1 MKNIQKVGEHMD
13 GAFRIVFLVGILAVC
28 AGTLGTAPLALAT
41 GSHDSDDDTAS
52 FGVPN
57 FCADQVLIYA
67 QDVDGVTP
75 GPDDDTAILNDRNGA
90 RLLEVFQ
97 GGNDDYVFWPQTTQI
112 SVQAGETLRYQAEA
126 KNSPRLSFD
135 ILNTS
140 GAIVRS
146 VVYTGTSGTES
157 IATNGFIRFN
167 AGQKAQEYNIL
178 VLCRVQAPPPTA
190 PTADIKANGSD
201 GPVSIGFNTA
211 ANLTWTSQNATSC
224 TVTPGNF
231 TGVSGSQTTGNLI
244 AARTY
249 TLTCTGNGGTATDTV
264 TVNVNAAPQV
274 SADIKANGSDGPVS
288 ISHNTSA
295 NLTWTSQN
303 ADTCVVTPGSYSG
316 TSGSHATGNLTASQT
331 YTVSCT
337 GQGGTAT
344 DTVTVNVSAQQIT
357 ADIKANGSDSAI
369 SIAYNTGA
377 TLTWTSSGA
386 TSCTIQ
392 PGNITGTSGSQST
405 GNLTVS
411 TNYILTCTNGS
422 ATATDSVAVNVAA
435 QQQAPTV
442 TISANPSSIPQ
453 GNTSV
458 LTWSSANATT
468 CTAAGGWSGTKS
480 LAGNETV
487 SPTVTTTYVVLCTND
502 AGQSAT
508 AQTTVT
514 VTQASQ
520 QTPTLTLYATP
531 TVINQ
536 GQSANLIWNSQ
547 NTTSCNAT
555 SNWSGTKSLNGS
567 EAVYPQVT
575 TTYSMQCLGT
585 NGQNITAQATVV
597 VNSYQPPYYQP
608 PTYYP
613 PNYYQPY
620 QNPPTVTLYA
630 NPTTV
635 NQGQSVTL
643 NWYSNNAT
651 TCYASGA
658 NWSGTK
664 SLTGSEIVY
673 PTQGAVY
680 TITCTGNYGS
690 ATDSE
695 NIYVIQTAVYYPPQ
709 VLGVADIVTGPED
722 VLPWALGLGFLA
734 TLVLQ
739 FTLFRPK
746 QNGASA
752 VFMTPKLSA
761 RDAAVN
767 PQRGDTTILARVQPE
782 GYSHKKALET
792 LLADIRGRESSP
804 DTA

>member
-1 MKNIQKVGEHMD
+1 MMNTQAFSGNINGLTRAFVLVALAGVVA
-13 GAFRIVFLVGILAVC
+13 GAFAS
-28 AGTLGTAPLALAT
+28 APLAFAT
-41 GSHDSDDDTAS
+41 GSHYDDDDNAD

-67 QDVDGVTP
+67 QDVHNVTP
-75 GPDDDTAILNDRNGA
+75 GPDDDTAIINDRNGV
-90 RLLEVFQ
+90 RLLTVSQ
-97 GGNDDYVFWPQTTQI
+97 GSNDDYIFWPQTTQV
-112 SVQAGETLRYQAEA
+112 SVRAGEMLRYKAED
-126 KNSPRLSFD
+126 KKTPRLSFD
-135 ILNTS
+135 ILNAS
-140 GAIVRS
+140 GAVLRS
-146 VVYTGTSGTES
+146 VVYTGTSGTEN
-157 IATNGFIRFN
+157 ITTEGFIRFN
-167 AGQKAQEYNIL
+167 TGEKAQEYNLL
-178 VLCRVQAPPPTA
+178 VLCRVQAPPPPPPAA

-201 GPVSIGFNTA
+201 GPVAIDFNTA

-231 TGVSGSQTTGNLI
+231 TGTSGSQTTGNLM
-244 AARTY
+244 ASRMY
-249 TLTCTGNGGTATDTV
+249 TLTCTGAGGSATDTV
-264 TVNVNAAPQV
+264 TVNVNAAAQV

-288 ISHNTSA
+288 ISYNTSA

-303 ADTCVVTPGSYSG
+303 ADSCVVTPGSFAG
-316 TSGSHATGNLTASQT
+316 TSGSHATGNLTAAQT
-331 YTVSCT
+331 YTVTCT

-369 SIAYNTGA
+369 SIAYNTAA

-392 PGNITGTSGSQST
+392 PGSISGTSGSQST
-405 GNLTVS
+405 GNLTAS
-411 TNYILTCTNGS
+411 TNYILTCTNGTN
-422 ATATDSVAVNVAA
+422 TATDSVAVNVAA
-435 QQQAPTV
+435 QTQAPTV
-442 TISANPSSIPQ
+442 TISANPASITQ
-453 GNTSV
+453 GNTSII
-458 LTWSSANATT
+458 TWSSANATT

-480 LAGNETV
+480 LASNETV
-487 SPTVTTTYVVLCTND
+487 TPAVTTTYVILCTND

-520 QTPTLTLYATP
+520 QVPTLTLYSTP

-547 NTTSCNAT
+547 NTTTCNAT

-567 EAVYPQVT
+567 EIVYPSVT
-575 TTYSMQCLGT
+575 TTYNMQCLGT
-585 NGQNITAQATVV
+585 NGQTVTAQATVV

-608 PTYYP
+608 PTYY
-613 PNYYQPY
+613 QPY
-620 QNPPTVTLYA
+620 QNPPSVTLYA

-635 NQGQSVTL
+635 NQGQPVTL

-690 ATDSE
+690 ANDSE

-722 VLPWALGLGFLA
+722 IIPWALGMGLLM
-734 TLVLQ
+734 TIILQ
-739 FTLFRPK
+739 FTVLRPK
-746 QNGASA
+746 HGVAGGSA
-752 VFMTPKLSA
+752 VFMTPKVNQA
-761 RDAAVN
+761 DMVVN
-767 PQRGDTTILARVQPE
+767 PHRDDTTILARTRPR
-782 GYSHKKALET
+782 GYAHSTELQA
-792 LLADIRGRESSP
+792 LLADIRERELKP
-804 DTA
+804 DTE